1 MKSIFTFG
9 KKKRTS
15 RKSKGSTKKKVAL
28 PPKKLLKI
36 CKALKVKVVTKRGSK
51 RVYKSILVLKKLC
64 LRKIKVLKKK
74 YHSKKS
80 VRKVVKKRKARFGMY
95 KPFTKSE
102 VGNGYGNAIKPYAG
116 VVSKTAQGPGIN
128 RDFFGTKVPAIIP
141 ANYNFMYQPNGS
153 MIPVGYPFQQSSN
166 AYGRRRRRARY

>member
-15 RKSKGSTKKKVAL
+15 RKSKRGTKKKVAL

-64 LRKIKVLKKK
+64 LRKIKVLKKNNRK
-74 YHSKKS
+74 NFNKIMIIKQLFFILQIKVFSYTISS
-80 VRKVVKKRKARFGMY
+80 VK
-95 KPFTKSE
+95 
-102 VGNGYGNAIKPYAG
+102 
-116 VVSKTAQGPGIN
+116 
-128 RDFFGTKVPAIIP
+128 DL
-141 ANYNFMYQPNGS
+141 YNHNLLYQNNPL
-153 MIPVGYPFQQSSN
+153 F
-166 AYGRRRRRARY
+166 RHLT